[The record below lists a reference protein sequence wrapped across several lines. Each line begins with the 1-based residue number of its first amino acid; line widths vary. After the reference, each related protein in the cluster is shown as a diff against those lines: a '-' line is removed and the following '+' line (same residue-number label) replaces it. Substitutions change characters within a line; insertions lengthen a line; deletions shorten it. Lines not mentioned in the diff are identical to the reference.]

1 MNNIDNSLFF
11 NSLTESSDTRIMKL
25 TEEIKLFIENNNT
38 QVYLLDKILGV
49 KNKLNYDIKDVVY
62 VAIPNYPILLIF
74 DDDYREEQIKDHL
87 DDLKEDIGQLSV
99 KYEYNYILDRPRKW
113 NEEWFQFY
121 SWNNFDFKNFIQN
134 NKIKKLDDK
143 RKIELLISLIT
154 GSIND
159 IEKIGK
165 DLPET
170 LLDKVKK
177 QIMLLD
183 GKQSHFIYD
192 RELKN
197 QIFIQGMAG
206 TGKTELLMRKIKE
219 LYVGEENSR
228 IAFTCHNKV
237 LATEMKQRIEKFFNF
252 MKVEEQIDWDNRL
265 KVFHSWGSKYGEKA
279 GMYSYICENYHI
291 PYLNFKEAGTF
302 DNACKYAINSLKE
315 LANIES
321 IFDYIFIDESQDF
334 DQSFFELCKLVC
346 KNTVYIAGGIFQSI
360 FDETEESDL
369 KADYMLDKCY
379 RTDPRTLM
387 FAHSIGMGLFE
398 EPPLNWL
405 RDEEWKACGY
415 KVLRESSSFK
425 LTREPLRRFNDVQS
439 VNSIIVQSSC
449 SDELHKMVL
458 DNIKQLKADN
468 CTIKPGDLG
477 IIIICNNY
485 NSMIQFSYK
494 LKYDLLFELEWN
506 STIGVETK
514 YKESNSV
521 YISNENNVKG
531 LEFPFTI
538 SLLLTDVGNSIKLRN
553 SLYMSLTRSFITS
566 YLIMNRDTVNQNFI
580 NIYEHAS
587 KEIIENGFLNL
598 KEPTGEQIKNMKH
611 KITMQKSD
619 NQTILQQ
626 VENLLKLKKYS
637 KLSKEQR
644 DFIFT
649 QVKSEWFLLSSN
661 DILNKVKSIAD
672 NLI

>member
-1 MNNIDNSLFF
+1 M
-11 NSLTESSDTRIMKL
+11 
-25 TEEIKLFIENNNT
+25 
-38 QVYLLDKILGV
+38 
-49 KNKLNYDIKDVVY
+49 
-62 VAIPNYPILLIF
+62 
-74 DDDYREEQIKDHL
+74 
-87 DDLKEDIGQLSV
+87 
-99 KYEYNYILDRPRKW
+99 
-113 NEEWFQFY
+113 
-121 SWNNFDFKNFIQN
+121 
-134 NKIKKLDDK
+134 
-143 RKIELLISLIT
+143 
-154 GSIND
+154 
-159 IEKIGK
+159 
-165 DLPET
+165 
-170 LLDKVKK
+170 
-177 QIMLLD
+177 
-183 GKQSHFIYD
+183 
-192 RELKN
+192 
-197 QIFIQGMAG
+197 
-206 TGKTELLMRKIKE
+206 
-219 LYVGEENSR
+219 
-228 IAFTCHNKV
+228 
-237 LATEMKQRIEKFFNF
+237 
-252 MKVEEQIDWDNRL
+252 
-265 KVFHSWGSKYGEKA
+265 
-279 GMYSYICENYHI
+279 
-291 PYLNFKEAGTF
+291 
-302 DNACKYAINSLKE
+302 
-315 LANIES
+315 
-321 IFDYIFIDESQDF
+321 
-334 DQSFFELCKLVC
+334 
-346 KNTVYIAGGIFQSI
+346 
-360 FDETEESDL
+360 
-369 KADYMLDKCY
+369 
-379 RTDPRTLM
+379 
-387 FAHSIGMGLFE
+387 
-398 EPPLNWL
+398 
-405 RDEEWKACGY
+405 
-415 KVLRESSSFK
+415 
-425 LTREPLRRFNDVQS
+425 QS